1 MNSLVM
7 RELMMTEE
15 ALAFTTPG
23 DLQGPLSGTE
33 ERLTAPLSSSYR

>member
-1 MNSLVM
+1 MINILVI

-23 DLQGPLSGTE
+23 DLEGPLSTTV
-33 ERLTAPLSSSYR
+33 ERLTAPLSSS